1 MEFYN
6 PERITY
12 FYSMNGVTWV
22 ALAPGVNRVSFSDLA
37 PGTYHF
43 RMKAKNY
50 TAYSEEK
57 EIIIQIDPVWW
68 ASGWAKLIYVLL
80 TLSIIG
86 FIVMQVHH
94 RYRMHQKM
102 LQHIHSEQI
111 NEAKLQFFINI
122 SHEIRTPMS
131 LIISPLQQLM
141 AKDKDAEC
149 RKLYN
154 TIQRNAERILQLVNQ
169 LMDIR
174 KIDKGQMSLI
184 FKKAEIVS
192 FTRNLLE
199 TFEQQTRIKKLDL
212 KFHTSAPEIEMWI
225 DPKNFDKIILNLL
238 SNACKFTPE
247 NGQVEISLNT
257 GEDTSLPPNAPLRRY
272 VELTVT
278 DSGIGIASTER
289 EHIFERFYQI
299 RNSQNNSNVGT
310 GIGLHLTR
318 SLVELHHGN
327 IHVADNGEGKP
338 GSRFIIRLPLG
349 NGHLK
354 KEEIEETTTPDA
366 IINIPATEPASIAS
380 PLLYDN
386 G

>member
-1 MEFYN
+1 
-6 PERITY
+6 
-12 FYSMNGVTWV
+12 
-22 ALAPGVNRVSFSDLA
+22 
-37 PGTYHF
+37 
-43 RMKAKNY
+43 
-50 TAYSEEK
+50 
-57 EIIIQIDPVWW
+57 
-68 ASGWAKLIYVLL
+68 
-80 TLSIIG
+80 
-86 FIVMQVHH
+86 
-94 RYRMHQKM
+94 
-102 LQHIHSEQI
+102 
-111 NEAKLQFFINI
+111 
-122 SHEIRTPMS
+122 MS

-257 GEDTSLPPNAPLRRY
+257 GEDTSLPPMHLCVDTSNSLLRTA
-272 VELTVT
+272 VSVL
-278 DSGIGIASTER
+278 
-289 EHIFERFYQI
+289 
-299 RNSQNNSNVGT
+299 
-310 GIGLHLTR
+310 
-318 SLVELHHGN
+318 
-327 IHVADNGEGKP
+327 
-338 GSRFIIRLPLG
+338 LPLNG
-349 NGHLK
+349 NTYSNDSTRYATAR
-354 KEEIEETTTPDA
+354 TTQM
-366 IINIPATEPASIAS
+366 
-380 PLLYDN
+380 
-386 G
+386 